1 MAVSDEEKRE
11 IKKLVSYLK
20 NKDTIKSFVANIGYE
35 NILRYMIEDLDTI
48 DDIGNT
54 QSMHLFQLISALENA
69 LEIYPRLKDV

>member
-11 IKKLVSYLK
+11 IKKEVSYLQ
-20 NKDTIKSFVANIGYE
+20 NKEAIKSFVEETGYE
-35 NILRYMIEDLDTI
+35 NILRYMVEDLDTI

-54 QSMHLFQLISALENA
+54 QSMYLFQLISALENA